1 MVPQEILLGLTQGE
15 ITSIVIVAVGALLAL
30 FLLSVLLRIGAALMR
45 IGCLMVVL
53 LTLVFTATQ
62 MLNG

>member
-15 ITSIVIVAVGALLAL
+15 ITSIIIVAVGALLAL